1 MGRNQSEASH
11 QQIHQQVKKE
21 GPSTTSNAT
30 EISSTIIEN
39 VASRQSSSSFVT
51 KQAVHQLKQTR
62 LPQEQLKSYT
72 FILEE
77 FGEHSREGTRSLII
91 QKMEKQYVLLSRLQE
106 ALSQNSKRVRSD
118 PRAQKKFVP

>member
-30 EISSTIIEN
+30 E
-39 VASRQSSSSFVT
+39 
-51 KQAVHQLKQTR
+51 VHQLKQTR